1 MQLYF
6 SDTSYNIG
14 ATLLF
19 KGAKMFIIMMM
30 YCHVGEKTLGQSM
43 VLLMKMSV
51 IIISGF
57 ALRYGWTYYI
67 ITCITDDALACYELA
82 RCIVLLLILFNPST
96 YNYQLL
102 LSKKYS
108 QPTLSNHVWAK
119 IIIRT

>member
-1 MQLYF
+1 
-6 SDTSYNIG
+6 
-14 ATLLF
+14 
-19 KGAKMFIIMMM
+19 MMM

-57 ALRYGWTYYI
+57 AFRYRWTYYI

-82 RCIVLLLILFNPST
+82 RCIVLLLIFNPST

-102 LSKKYS
+102 SKKYS
-108 QPTLSNHVWAK
+108 QPTLNNHVWAK
-119 IIIRT
+119 IIIHT